1 MIAASSI
8 GSVDSMIW
16 ILFLSGG
23 IRCRSNDLRTGSS
36 KIGPALTEPPKRE
49 DLAGLEEENWFMS
62 NESD

>member
-23 IRCRSNDLRTGSS
+23 IRCRSNDLRTGSC

-49 DLAGLEEENWFMS
+49 D
-62 NESD
+62 